1 MIDIKLYN
9 CSADNRVVDKTNN
22 LQLVFDERN
31 CVLKKGTSIMDIT
44 LEFIISDMADVAS
57 VNYVFI
63 PSLNTYYFV
72 SDIDFVAG
80 NKCVLSCKTDV
91 LMTYKNIIK
100 GMYGHVVRSESHGNG
115 WLNDSEYP
123 ISAKNK
129 VISKNFPNALED
141 DSIILITVG

>member
-72 SDIDFVAG
+72 TDIDFVAG
-80 NKCVLSCKTDV
+80 NKCVLSCRTDV

-100 GMYGHVVRSESHGNG
+100 SLQGHVVRSESHGNAF
-115 WLNDSEYP
+115 LNDSNYP
-123 ISAKNK
+123 VLAYKKTVAKY
-129 VISKNFPNALED
+129 FPEEINN
-141 DSIILITVG
+141 DSIVIMTVG